1 MAVSEGGA
9 RMMFLACLVV
19 LLLSLLLLVF
29 ESIRAERRHK
39 KVALYIGGNS
49 VRSPS
54 RINRFFVR
62 FGKEHRHE
70 LEQKM
75 IEAGYYN
82 TEWAKFYFPAKLLV
96 IALVSAGTLLSDMTT
111 SHKLMV
117 VVSAIIAVIV
127 VPDTLLQVR
136 RKMLINKVSS
146 QLPYLLD
153 MMSVCVQTGMT
164 IEAALVYL
172 GKELAEFDADLCY
185 QIKRT
190 SDASRIHGLEKA
202 LNDLSERLPTPPVRS
217 FVLTVIQNLQYG
229 TPIAQVLSDLA
240 EDMRKVQIITVEEKV
255 GKLSAKMSVPLIL
268 FIMFPIVILILA
280 PGIMQM
286 SIN

>member
-1 MAVSEGGA
+1 MMLLVS
-9 RMMFLACLVV
+9 LVV
-19 LLLSLLLLVF
+19 LFVSLLFLIVDSLRT
-29 ESIRAERRHK
+29 EQRRK
-39 KVALYIGGNS
+39 KVELYIGGDL
-49 VRSPS
+49 VRAPS
-54 RINRFFVR
+54 RVNRFFVR
-62 FGKEHRHE
+62 FGKEYRHE

-96 IALVSAGTLLSDMTT
+96 LALVAGGVLLSDLTTT
-111 SHKLMV
+111 SQLIV
-117 VVSAIIAVIV
+117 VIFALIGVIV
-127 VPDTLLQVR
+127 VPDTLLQFR
-136 RKMLINKVSS
+136 RKVLISKTSS

-172 GKELAEFDADLCY
+172 GKELAEFDSDLCY

-190 SDASRIHGLEKA
+190 SDSAKIHGVEKA
-202 LNDLSERLPTPPVRS
+202 LNDLSDRIPTPAVRS
-217 FVLTVIQNLQYG
+217 FVLTIIQNLQYG
-229 TPIAQVLSDLA
+229 TSVAQVLSDLA
-240 EDMRKVQIITVEEKV
+240 EDMRKVQILTVEEKV

-280 PGIMQM
+280 PSVMQM
-286 SIN
+286 SINIGGN

>member
-1 MAVSEGGA
+1 
-9 RMMFLACLVV
+9 MMLLIALIV
-19 LLLSLLLLVF
+19 LFVSLLFLIFDSLRT
-29 ESIRAERRHK
+29 EQRRK
-39 KVALYIGGNS
+39 KVALYIGGDA
-49 VRSPS
+49 VRAPS
-54 RINRFFVR
+54 RVNRFFVR

-70 LEQKM
+70 LEQKL

-82 TEWAKFYFPAKLLV
+82 TEWAKFYFSAKLAVLV
-96 IALVSAGTLLSDMTT
+96 VVTGLVLLSDMTANNQLIIIIFT
-111 SHKLMV
+111 L
-117 VVSAIIAVIV
+117 IAVIV
-127 VPDTLLQVR
+127 LPDTLLQMR
-136 RKMLINKVSS
+136 RKMLIFKTSS

-172 GKELAEFDADLCY
+172 GKELAEFDSDLCY

-190 SDASRIHGLEKA
+190 SDSAKIHGLEKA
-202 LNDLSERLPTPPVRS
+202 LNDLSDRIPTPPIRS
-217 FVLTVIQNLQYG
+217 FVLTIIQNLQYG
-229 TPIAQVLSDLA
+229 TSVAQVLSDLA
-240 EDMRKVQIITVEEKV
+240 EDMRKVQILTVEEKV

-286 SIN
+286 TLNI

>member
-1 MAVSEGGA
+1 MMLLVS
-9 RMMFLACLVV
+9 LV
-19 LLLSLLLLVF
+19 LLFVSLLFLIVDSLRT
-29 ESIRAERRHK
+29 EQRRK
-39 KVALYIGGNS
+39 KVAFYIGGDA
-49 VRSPS
+49 VRAPS
-54 RINRFFVR
+54 RVNRFFVR
-62 FGKEHRHE
+62 FGKEYRHE

-96 IALVSAGTLLSDMTT
+96 LALVAGGVLLSNMTT
-111 SHKLMV
+111 TNQLIV
-117 VVSAIIAVIV
+117 VIFALIGVIV
-127 VPDTLLQVR
+127 VPDTLLQLR
-136 RKMLINKVSS
+136 RKVLISKTSS

-172 GKELAEFDADLCY
+172 GKELAEFDSDLCY

-190 SDASRIHGLEKA
+190 SDSAKIHGVEKA
-202 LNDLSERLPTPPVRS
+202 LNDLSDRIPTPAVRS
-217 FVLTVIQNLQYG
+217 FVLTIIQNLQYG
-229 TPIAQVLSDLA
+229 TSVAQVLSDLA
-240 EDMRKVQIITVEEKV
+240 EDMRKVQILTVEEKV

-280 PGIMQM
+280 PSVMQM
-286 SIN
+286 SINIGGN

>member
-1 MAVSEGGA
+1 
-9 RMMFLACLVV
+9 MMLLIALVV
-19 LLLSLLLLVF
+19 LFISLLFLIF
-29 ESIRAERRHK
+29 DSFRTEQRRK
-39 KVALYIGGNS
+39 KVMQYVGGEA
-49 VRSPS
+49 VRAPS

-70 LEQKM
+70 LEQKL

-96 IALVSAGTLLSDMTT
+96 LGGVSSLALLSDMTVNNQ
-111 SHKLMV
+111 L
-117 VVSAIIAVIV
+117 IIIVLTLIGVIV
-127 VPDTLLQVR
+127 VPDTLLQMR
-136 RKMLINKVSS
+136 RKMLIFKTSS

-172 GKELAEFDADLCY
+172 GKELAEFDSDLCY

-190 SDASRIHGLEKA
+190 SDSAKIHGLEKA
-202 LNDLSERLPTPPVRS
+202 LNDLSDRIPTPPIRS
-217 FVLTVIQNLQYG
+217 FVLTIIQNLQYG
-229 TPIAQVLSDLA
+229 TSVAQVLSDLA
-240 EDMRKVQIITVEEKV
+240 EDMRKVQILTVEEKV

-286 SIN
+286 TLNI

>member
-1 MAVSEGGA
+1 
-9 RMMFLACLVV
+9 MMLLASLII
-19 LLLSLLLLVF
+19 LFFSLLFLIVD
-29 ESIRAERRHK
+29 SIRRDQRHK
-39 KVALYIGGNS
+39 KVALYIGDNS
-49 VRSPS
+49 VRPPS
-54 RINRFFVR
+54 RVNRFFVR

-96 IALVSAGTLLSDMTT
+96 LALVSGLVLLGDMSSTN
-111 SHKLMV
+111 KMIV
-117 VVSAIIAVIV
+117 VIFSLIAVIV
-127 VPDTLLQVR
+127 VPDTLLQMR
-136 RKMLINKVSS
+136 RKMLISRTS
-146 QLPYLLD
+146 AQLPYLLD

-172 GKELAEFDADLCY
+172 GKELAEFDSDLCY

-190 SDASRIHGLEKA
+190 SDSAKIHGLEKA
-202 LNDLSERLPTPPVRS
+202 LNDLSERIPTPPVRS
-217 FVLTVIQNLQYG
+217 FVLTIIQNLQYG
-229 TPIAQVLSDLA
+229 TSVAHVLSDLA
-240 EDMRKVQIITVEEKV
+240 EDMRKVQILTVEEKV

-280 PGIMQM
+280 PSIMQM
-286 SIN
+286 TLSI

>member
-1 MAVSEGGA
+1 
-9 RMMFLACLVV
+9 MMLLIALIV
-19 LLLSLLLLVF
+19 LFVSLLFLIFDSLRT
-29 ESIRAERRHK
+29 EQRRK
-39 KVALYIGGNS
+39 KVALYIGGDA
-49 VRSPS
+49 VRAPS
-54 RINRFFVR
+54 RVNRFFVR

-70 LEQKM
+70 LEQKL

-82 TEWAKFYFPAKLLV
+82 TEWAKFYFPAKLAVLV
-96 IALVSAGTLLSDMTT
+96 VVTGLVLLSDMTANNQ
-111 SHKLMV
+111 L
-117 VVSAIIAVIV
+117 IIIIFTLIGVIV
-127 VPDTLLQVR
+127 VPDTLLQMR
-136 RKMLINKVSS
+136 RKMLISKTSS

-172 GKELAEFDADLCY
+172 GKELAEFDSDLCY

-190 SDASRIHGLEKA
+190 SDSAKIHGLEKA
-202 LNDLSERLPTPPVRS
+202 LNDLSDRIPTPPIRS
-217 FVLTVIQNLQYG
+217 FVLTIIQNLQYG
-229 TPIAQVLSDLA
+229 TSVAQVLSDLA
-240 EDMRKVQIITVEEKV
+240 EDMRKVQILTVEEKV

-286 SIN
+286 TLNI

>member
-1 MAVSEGGA
+1 ML
-9 RMMFLACLVV
+9 LASLII
-19 LLLSLLLLVF
+19 LFFSLLFLIVD
-29 ESIRAERRHK
+29 SIRRDQRHK
-39 KVALYIGGNS
+39 KVALYIGDNS
-49 VRSPS
+49 VRPPS
-54 RINRFFVR
+54 RVNRFFVR

-96 IALVSAGTLLSDMTT
+96 LALVSGLVLLGDMSSTN
-111 SHKLMV
+111 KMIV
-117 VVSAIIAVIV
+117 VIFSLIAVIV
-127 VPDTLLQVR
+127 VPDTLLQMR
-136 RKMLINKVSS
+136 RKMLISRTS
-146 QLPYLLD
+146 AQLPYLLD

-172 GKELAEFDADLCY
+172 GKELAEFDSDLCY

-190 SDASRIHGLEKA
+190 SDSAKIHGLEKA
-202 LNDLSERLPTPPVRS
+202 LNDLSERIPTPPVRS
-217 FVLTVIQNLQYG
+217 FVLTIIQNLQYG
-229 TPIAQVLSDLA
+229 TSVAHVLSDLA
-240 EDMRKVQIITVEEKV
+240 EDMRKVQILTVEEKV

-280 PGIMQM
+280 PSIMQM
-286 SIN
+286 TLNI

>member
-1 MAVSEGGA
+1 
-9 RMMFLACLVV
+9 MMLLIALVV
-19 LLLSLLLLVF
+19 LFISLLFLIF
-29 ESIRAERRHK
+29 DSFCTEQRRK
-39 KVALYIGGNS
+39 KVMQYVGGEA
-49 VRSPS
+49 VRAPS

-62 FGKEHRHE
+62 FGKEHQHE
-70 LEQKM
+70 LEQKL

-96 IALVSAGTLLSDMTT
+96 LGGVSSLALLSDMTVNNQ
-111 SHKLMV
+111 L
-117 VVSAIIAVIV
+117 IIIVLTLIGVIV
-127 VPDTLLQVR
+127 VPDTLLQMR
-136 RKMLINKVSS
+136 RKMLISKTSS

-172 GKELAEFDADLCY
+172 GKELAEFDSDLCY

-190 SDASRIHGLEKA
+190 SDSAKIHGLEKA
-202 LNDLSERLPTPPVRS
+202 LNDLSDRIPTPPIRS
-217 FVLTVIQNLQYG
+217 FVLTIIQNLQYG
-229 TPIAQVLSDLA
+229 TSVAQVLSDLA
-240 EDMRKVQIITVEEKV
+240 EDMRKVQILTVEEKV
-255 GKLSAKMSVPLIL
+255 GKLSAKMSIPLIL

-286 SIN
+286 NININI

>member
-1 MAVSEGGA
+1 
-9 RMMFLACLVV
+9 MMLLIALIV
-19 LLLSLLLLVF
+19 LFVSLLFLIFDSLRT
-29 ESIRAERRHK
+29 EQRRK
-39 KVALYIGGNS
+39 KVALYIGS
-49 VRSPS
+49 DAVRAPS
-54 RINRFFVR
+54 RVNRFFVR

-70 LEQKM
+70 LEQKL

-82 TEWAKFYFPAKLLV
+82 TEWAKFYFPAKLAVLV
-96 IALVSAGTLLSDMTT
+96 VVTGLVLLSDMTANNQLIIIIFT
-111 SHKLMV
+111 L
-117 VVSAIIAVIV
+117 IAVIV
-127 VPDTLLQVR
+127 LPDTLLQMR
-136 RKMLINKVSS
+136 RKMLIFKTSS

-172 GKELAEFDADLCY
+172 GKELAEFDSDLCY

-190 SDASRIHGLEKA
+190 SDSAKIHGLEKA
-202 LNDLSERLPTPPVRS
+202 LNDLSDRIPTPPIRS
-217 FVLTVIQNLQYG
+217 FVLTIIQNLQYG
-229 TPIAQVLSDLA
+229 TSVAQVLSDLA
-240 EDMRKVQIITVEEKV
+240 EDMRKVQILTVEEKV

-286 SIN
+286 TLNI

>member
-1 MAVSEGGA
+1 ML
-9 RMMFLACLVV
+9 LASLII
-19 LLLSLLLLVF
+19 LFFSLLFLIVD
-29 ESIRAERRHK
+29 SIRRDQRHK
-39 KVALYIGGNS
+39 KVALYIGDNS
-49 VRSPS
+49 VRPPS
-54 RINRFFVR
+54 RVNRFFVR

-96 IALVSAGTLLSDMTT
+96 LALVSGLVLLGDMSSTN
-111 SHKLMV
+111 KMIV
-117 VVSAIIAVIV
+117 VIFSLIAVIV
-127 VPDTLLQVR
+127 VPDTLLQMR
-136 RKMLINKVSS
+136 RKMLISRTS
-146 QLPYLLD
+146 AQLPYLLD

-172 GKELAEFDADLCY
+172 GKELAEFDSDLCY

-190 SDASRIHGLEKA
+190 SDSAKIHGLEKA
-202 LNDLSERLPTPPVRS
+202 LNDLSERIPTPPVRS
-217 FVLTVIQNLQYG
+217 FVLTIIQNLQYG
-229 TPIAQVLSDLA
+229 TSVAHVLSDLA
-240 EDMRKVQIITVEEKV
+240 EDMRKVQILTVEEKV

-280 PGIMQM
+280 PSIMQM
-286 SIN
+286 TLSI

>member
-1 MAVSEGGA
+1 
-9 RMMFLACLVV
+9 MMLLIALVV
-19 LLLSLLLLVF
+19 LFISLLFLIF
-29 ESIRAERRHK
+29 DSFRTEQRRK
-39 KVALYIGGNS
+39 KVMQYVGGEA
-49 VRSPS
+49 VRAPS

-70 LEQKM
+70 LEQKL

-96 IALVSAGTLLSDMTT
+96 LGGVSSLALLSDMTVNNQ
-111 SHKLMV
+111 L
-117 VVSAIIAVIV
+117 IIIVLTLIGVIV
-127 VPDTLLQVR
+127 VPDTLLQMR
-136 RKMLINKVSS
+136 RKMLISKTSS

-172 GKELAEFDADLCY
+172 GKELAEFDSDLCY

-190 SDASRIHGLEKA
+190 SDSAKIHGLEKA
-202 LNDLSERLPTPPVRS
+202 LNDLSDRIPTPPIRS
-217 FVLTVIQNLQYG
+217 FVLTIIQNLQYG
-229 TPIAQVLSDLA
+229 TSVAQVLSDLA
-240 EDMRKVQIITVEEKV
+240 EDMRKVQILTVEEKV
-255 GKLSAKMSVPLIL
+255 GKLSAKMSIPLIL

-286 SIN
+286 NININI